1 MRNSLTPNWLL
12 LVNTGPLV
20 LLAALCYGEFSVIH
34 TLLRP
39 ESVALW
45 QQFSLALLGLG
56 VANLAYLGWC
66 RAKGQELSI
75 AYAVAA
81 LVAYSLWLG
90 LYTSHSEKI
99 LPHDGSVPRWMVPT
113 DILVYVWTFVMPT
126 LAHALLVLV
135 VRTSTPADRNPSAL
149 ANIGLA
155 VAVPLSGGVLT
166 AILEFGSRL
175 PGDWRHIP
183 WLQTVVS
190 TVFLVGGLVV
200 GPLAFLF
207 FLARGIYII
216 VQRRED
222 KELGLIAKILIA
234 IVLPLLGLAVNSGL
248 FFGSFNYSSESGIFG
263 NFNSPW
269 FYGLA
274 LLNGV
279 LLCLPADGLAPR
291 WRLALLVGRSAL
303 LCYTGYFFLVFLP
316 FLPLSVVAIIL
327 IGTGFLMLAPLML
340 LVVHLSAIGDD
351 LVALQPY
358 FSPLVRRLA
367 LVGGALV
374 LPLALTASY
383 YHSRRVLHQA
393 LEYAY
398 TPDYAKNYDLDAHA
412 LARTLAV
419 VQRHKDNDWDFFM
432 GSQQPYLSA
441 YFNWLVLDNLT
452 LPESKITDLQR
463 LFLGAER
470 DLPQVQ
476 RWGRWNPT
484 GNFAE
489 NQGAAG
495 QPTLQNLT
503 ARSTFD
509 AKEQAWVSWVDLE
522 IANTDPVRQT
532 AEFSTAIVLPAGC
545 WVGNYYLD
553 VNGKRE
559 PGILAERKAATWVYT
574 QIVNERASRDPG
586 LLSYIGPNTLSL
598 RVYPVVGSVA
608 RRTGIQV
615 LHKEP
620 IMLNVGGRS
629 VQLGTPAAAPPVAA
643 SIKPIST
650 PGGAVVYLSAAAKR
664 QLPLVQRQPY
674 YHFLLDVSA
683 GQQGQKAGYAQR
695 VQRLL
700 REQPLAISPQFSL
713 VNTYATPVPAGADWQ
728 QALTGFTNAGGCYL
742 TGAVRRVLTA
752 AQLHPTATYPKL
764 IVVTDSLQ
772 NTVLPADF
780 ADLRAAYPE
789 RAEFY
794 VLRADGQLE
803 AHSLRQN
810 AAQALTTEA
819 DSTVQNSP
827 AATAPAAVRAWPDAA
842 HALSYLPNTDEAAIV
857 LPHPA
862 AALAVPGGA
871 PTRWATGLLL
881 HGFDQWLSLH
891 PEAAERGHVPFIKAS
906 FQASILTPLT
916 AYLVLENEAQ
926 KAALRRKQDEVLA
939 ANLNLDAQE
948 AEPPHPDATAVPL
961 NQGQWL
967 LLFAG
972 LALGVRQLRRRYQPA
987 GQ

>member
-1 MRNSLTPNWLL
+1 MRNSLIPNWLL

-56 VANLAYLGWC
+56 VANLAYLLWC
-66 RAKGQELSI
+66 RAKGQELST
-75 AYAVAA
+75 AYGVAA

-90 LYTSHSEKI
+90 LYTSHSEQI

-135 VRTSTPADRNPSAL
+135 VRTSTPSDKNPSAL

-155 VAVPLSGGVLT
+155 IVVPLSGVLLT
-166 AILEFGSRL
+166 SIVDFGSRL
-175 PGDWRHIP
+175 LGDWRHIP
-183 WLQTVVS
+183 WVETVFS
-190 TVFLVGGLVV
+190 TVLLVGGLVV

-207 FLARGIYII
+207 FLTRGIYIM
-216 VQRRED
+216 VQRRENQ
-222 KELGLIAKILIA
+222 ELSTLVKVLLT
-234 IVLPLLGLAVNSGL
+234 IVLPLLGLAVNAGL
-248 FFGSFNYSSESGIFG
+248 FWGGLHSQGEEGIFG
-263 NFNSPW
+263 NFSSPW

-303 LCYTGYFFLVFLP
+303 LGYTGYFFLVFLP
-316 FLPLSVVAIIL
+316 WLPLSVVAIIA

-351 LVALQPY
+351 LAALQPH
-358 FSPLVRRLA
+358 FSPWVRRLA
-367 LVGGALV
+367 LVGGALM

-393 LEYAY
+393 LEYTY
-398 TPDYAKNYDLDAHA
+398 TPDYAKKYDLDAPA

-419 VQRHKDNDWDFFM
+419 VQRHKDTNWDFFM

-463 LFLGAER
+463 LFLGPER
-470 DLPQVQ
+470 DLPPVQ
-476 RWGRWNPT
+476 RWRRWNPT

-489 NQGAAG
+489 NQGTAG

-509 AKEQAWVSWVDLE
+509 AREQAWVSWVDLE

-532 AEFSTAIVLPAGC
+532 AEFSTAITLPAGC
-545 WVGNYYLD
+545 WVGDYYLD

-574 QIVNERASRDPG
+574 QIVNERANRDPG

-598 RVYPVVGSVA
+598 RVYPVLGA
-608 RRTGIQV
+608 ATRRTGIQ
-615 LHKEP
+615 LFHKEP
-620 IMLNVGGRS
+620 VLLTIGGRS
-629 VQLGTPAAAPPVAA
+629 VQLGTPATAPPVAA
-643 SIKPIST
+643 PSST

-674 YHFLLDVSA
+674 YHFLLDASA
-683 GQQGQKAGYAQR
+683 GQQGQKAGYVQR
-695 VQRLL
+695 VERLL
-700 REQPLAISPQFSL
+700 RDQPLASPAQFSL
-713 VNTYATPVPAGADWQ
+713 VNTYATPVPAGASWQ
-728 QALTGFTNAGGCYL
+728 QALTAFPNAGGCYL

-752 AQLHPTATYPKL
+752 AQLHPTATYPRL
-764 IVVTDSLQ
+764 VVVTDSLQ
-772 NTVLPADF
+772 NAVLPADF

-794 VLRADGQLE
+794 VLRPDGTLE

-810 AAQALTTEA
+810 PAQALPNEA
-819 DSTVQNSP
+819 DSSAQN
-827 AATAPAAVRAWPDAA
+827 TAPVAVRAWPNTA
-842 HALSYLPNTDEAAIV
+842 HALAYLPDNEEATIV
-857 LPHPA
+857 LPHPE
-862 AALAVPGGA
+862 AALAVPAGA
-871 PTRWATGLLL
+871 PTRWGTGLLL
-881 HGFDQWLSLH
+881 HGYSQWLSLH

-906 FQASILTPLT
+906 FQARILTPLT

-948 AEPPHPDATAVPL
+948 TEPPHPAGDATAVPL
-961 NQGQWL
+961 NQGEWL
-967 LLFAG
+967 LLCVGVAFG
-972 LALGVRQLRRRYQPA
+972 LRQLRRRYLPA
-987 GQ
+987 AQ

>member
-66 RAKGQELSI
+66 RAKGQELST
-75 AYAVAA
+75 AYAVAT

-90 LYTSHSEKI
+90 LYTNHSEQI

-135 VRTSTPADRNPSAL
+135 RTSTPIDRNPSAL

-155 VAVPLSGGVLT
+155 IVVPLSGVLLT
-166 AILEFGSRL
+166 SIMDFGSRL
-175 PGDWRHIP
+175 LGDWRHIP
-183 WLQTVVS
+183 WLETVVS
-190 TVFLVGGLVV
+190 TVLLVGALVI

-207 FLARGIYII
+207 FLARGIYILM
-216 VQRRED
+216 QRRED
-222 KELGLIAKILIA
+222 KELSVVVKVLLT

-248 FFGSFNYSSESGIFG
+248 FWGGLHSQSEEGIFG
-263 NFNSPW
+263 NFSSPW

-274 LLNGV
+274 LLNGL
-279 LLCLPADGLAPR
+279 LLCLPAEGLAPR
-291 WRLALLVGRSAL
+291 WRLALLVSRSAL
-303 LCYTGYFFLVFLP
+303 LGYTGYFFLVFLP
-316 FLPLSVVAIIL
+316 FLPLSVLAIIL
-327 IGTGFLMLAPLML
+327 IGTGFLMLAPLLL

-351 LVALQPY
+351 LAALQPH

-393 LEYAY
+393 LEYTY
-398 TPDYAKNYDLDAHA
+398 TPDYAKKYDLDAHA

-419 VQRHKDNDWDFFM
+419 VQRHKNNDWDFFM

-452 LPESKITDLQR
+452 LPESKITDLEK
-463 LFLGAER
+463 LFLGPER
-470 DLPQVQ
+470 ERPGYQPW
-476 RWGRWNPT
+476 RRWNPT

-489 NQGAAG
+489 NQGADTG
-495 QPTLQNLT
+495 QPALQNLT

-509 AKEQAWVSWVDLE
+509 AHEQAWVSWVDLE
-522 IANTDPVRQT
+522 IANTDASRQT
-532 AEFSTAIVLPAGC
+532 AEYSTAITLPAGC
-545 WVGNYYLD
+545 WVGDYYLD

-586 LLSYIGPNTLSL
+586 LLSYSGPNTLSL
-598 RVYPVVGSVA
+598 RVYPVVGAAA
-608 RRTGIQV
+608 RRTGIQL

-620 IMLNVGGRS
+620 VLLTIGGRS
-629 VQLGTPAAAPPVAA
+629 VQLGTPATAPLAAP
-643 SIKPIST
+643 SST

-674 YHFLLDVSA
+674 YHFLLDASA
-683 GQQGQKAGYAQR
+683 GQQGQKAGYVQR

-700 REQPLAISPQFSL
+700 RDQPLAGPAQFSL
-713 VNTYATPVPAGADWQ
+713 VNTYVTPVPAGASWQ
-728 QALTGFTNAGGCYL
+728 QALTDFPNAGGCYL

-752 AQLHPTATYPKL
+752 AQLHPTATYPRL
-764 IVVTDSLQ
+764 VVVTDSLQ
-772 NTVLPADF
+772 NAVLPADF

-789 RAEFY
+789 HDEFY
-794 VLRADGQLE
+794 VLRPDGSLE
-803 AHSLRQN
+803 AHSLRQTSALALPAKDDS
-810 AAQALTTEA
+810 AA
-819 DSTVQNSP
+819 
-827 AATAPAAVRAWPDAA
+827 APAAVRAWPNAA
-842 HALSYLPNTDEAAIV
+842 HALAYLPDTDEAAIV
-857 LPHPA
+857 LPHPEA
-862 AALAVPGGA
+862 VLAVPEGA

-881 HGFDQWLSLH
+881 HGFNQWLSLH

-906 FQASILTPLT
+906 FQATILTPLT

-926 KAALRRKQDEVLA
+926 KAALRRKQTEVLA

-948 AEPPHPDATAVPL
+948 TEPPTAVPL
-961 NQGQWL
+961 NQGEWL
-967 LLFAG
+967 LLFVG
-972 LALGVRQLRRRYQPA
+972 LAFGLRQLRRRYQPA
-987 GQ
+987 SQ

>member
-20 LLAALCYGEFSVIH
+20 LLAFLCYGEFSVIH
-34 TLLRP
+34 TLLKP
-39 ESVALW
+39 ESLVLW

-56 VANLAYLGWC
+56 VVNLVYLGWC
-66 RAKGQELSI
+66 RVKGQELSTV
-75 AYAVAA
+75 YAVVA
-81 LVAYSLWLG
+81 LVAYSVWLG
-90 LYTSHSEKI
+90 LYTSHSGKI

-135 VRTSTPADRNPSAL
+135 VRTSTPADRNPSVL
-149 ANIGLA
+149 ANLGLA
-155 VAVPLSGGVLT
+155 VAVPLSGGVLV
-166 AILEFGSRL
+166 AILDSGSRL
-175 PGDWRHIP
+175 LGEWRHTP
-183 WLQTVVS
+183 WLEAVLGPIL
-190 TVFLVGGLVV
+190 LVGGLVV

-207 FLARGIYII
+207 FLARGIYILM
-216 VQRRED
+216 QRREE
-222 KELGLIAKILIA
+222 KELGVLAKVLIS

-248 FFGSFNYSSESGIFG
+248 FFNSYSAAREEGIFG
-263 NFNSPW
+263 NFSSPW

-279 LLCLPADGLAPR
+279 LLCLPAEDLAPR

-303 LCYTGYFFLVFLP
+303 LGYTGYFFLVFLP
-316 FLPLSVVAIIL
+316 WLPLSVVAIIA

-340 LVVHLSAIGDD
+340 LVVHLSVLGDD
-351 LVALQPY
+351 LAALQPY
-358 FSPLVRRLA
+358 FSARVRRLA

-383 YHSRRVLHQA
+383 YHDRRVLHQA

-398 TPDYAKNYDLDAHA
+398 TPDYAKKYDLDAHA

-452 LPESKITDLQR
+452 LPESKITDLQQ
-463 LFLGAER
+463 LFLGTAR
-470 DLPQVQ
+470 DMPAVQ
-476 RWGRWNPT
+476 PWRRWSPT

-489 NQGAAG
+489 NQPTSAG
-495 QPTLQNLT
+495 QPAVQQLS

-509 AKEQAWVSWVDLE
+509 AREQAWVSWVDLE
-522 IANTDPVRQT
+522 IGNTDISRQA
-532 AEFSTAIVLPAGC
+532 AEFSTAFTLPAGC

-598 RVYPVVGSVA
+598 RVYPVVGAAA

-620 IMLNVGGRS
+620 ILLHIGGRS
-629 VQLGTPAAAPPVAA
+629 VQLGTPATTAPVPAL
-643 SIKPIST
+643 IKPIST

-683 GQQGQKAGYAQR
+683 GQQGRKAGYAQR

-700 REQPLAISPQFSL
+700 RQQPLASPAQFSL
-713 VNTYATPVPAGADWQ
+713 VNTYATPVSAGANWQ
-728 QALTGFTNAGGCYL
+728 QALTDFPNAGGCYL
-742 TGAVRRVLTA
+742 TGAMRRVLTA
-752 AQLHPTATYPKL
+752 AQLHPTATYPHL
-764 IVVTDSLQ
+764 VVVTDSMRQ
-772 NTVLPADF
+772 AVLPADF
-780 ADLRAAYPE
+780 ADLQAAYPE
-789 RAEFY
+789 RDEFY

-810 AAQALTTEA
+810 AEVALITEA
-819 DSTVQNSP
+819 DSTAQNS
-827 AATAPAAVRAWPDAA
+827 AIATAPAAVRAWPDAA
-842 HALSYLPNTDEAAIV
+842 HAQAYLPDTDEAAIV
-857 LPHPA
+857 LPHPE
-862 AALAVPGGA
+862 AALAVPEGA
-871 PTRWATGLLL
+871 PTRWGTGLLL

-891 PEAAERGHVPFIKAS
+891 PEAAEREHVPFIKAS

-916 AYLVLENEAQ
+916 AYLVLENDAQ
-926 KAALRRKQDEVLA
+926 KAALRRKQAEVLA
-939 ANLNLDAQE
+939 ANSNLDAQE
-948 AEPPHPDATAVPL
+948 AEPPHPTAVPL

-972 LALGVRQLRRRYQPA
+972 LAFGLRQLRRRYQPA

>member
-56 VANLAYLGWC
+56 MANLACLGWS
-66 RAKGQELSI
+66 RVTGRELDTT
-75 AYAVAA
+75 YAVAT

-90 LYTSHSEKI
+90 FYTYYNEEI

-135 VRTSTPADRNPSAL
+135 VQTTPLDRNPSAA

-155 VAVPLSGGVLT
+155 VAVPLCGGVALSVVT
-166 AILEFGSRL
+166 LLSFAFERGPAV
-175 PGDWRHIP
+175 PGLRDAF
-183 WLQTVVS
+183 TVV
-190 TVFLVGGLVV
+190 LVAGAIVV
-200 GPLAFLF
+200 GPLAFLY
-207 FLARGIYII
+207 FLARGIYIR
-216 VQRRED
+216 VQQRED
-222 KELGLIAKILIA
+222 PELGLLLKVLLT

-248 FFGSFNYSSESGIFG
+248 FMGSLSPASEEGIFG
-263 NFNSPW
+263 NFSSPW

-303 LCYTGYFFLVFLP
+303 LGYTGYFFLVFLP

-340 LVVHLSAIGDD
+340 LVVHLSAIGHD
-351 LVALQPY
+351 LAALQPH
-358 FSPLVRRLA
+358 FSPWARRLA

-393 LEYAY
+393 LEYTY
-398 TPDYAKNYDLDAHA
+398 TPDYAKKYDLDAHA

-419 VQRHKDNDWDFFM
+419 VQRHKDTNWDLFT

-441 YFNWLVLDNLT
+441 YVNWLVLDNLT

-463 LFLGAER
+463 LFLGPER
-470 DLPQVQ
+470 NLPQVP
-476 RWGRWNPT
+476 RWGRWSPT
-484 GNFAE
+484 SNFAE
-489 NQGAAG
+489 NQSTDTG
-495 QPTLQNLT
+495 QPALQNLA

-509 AKEQAWVSWVDLE
+509 AREQAWVSWVDLE
-522 IANTDPVRQT
+522 IANTDPSRQT
-532 AEFSTAIVLPAGC
+532 AEYSTAITLPAGC

-586 LLSYIGPNTLSL
+586 LLSYISPNTLSL
-598 RVYPVVGSVA
+598 RVYPVVGAAA

-620 IMLNVGGRS
+620 VLLNIGGRS
-629 VQLGTPAAAPPVAA
+629 VQLGTPATAPPVAA
-643 SIKPIST
+643 PSST
-650 PGGAVVYLSAAAKR
+650 PGGAVVYLGAAAKR
-664 QLPLVQRQPY
+664 QLPLVQRRPY
-674 YHFLLDVSA
+674 YHFLLDASA
-683 GQQGQKAGYAQR
+683 GQQGQKASYVQR
-695 VQRLL
+695 VERLL
-700 REQPLAISPQFSL
+700 REQPLASPAQFSL
-713 VNTYATPVPAGADWQ
+713 VNTYATPVPAGTSWQ
-728 QALTGFTNAGGCYL
+728 QALTAFPNAGGCYL

-752 AQLHPTATYPKL
+752 AQLHPTATYPRL
-764 IVVTDSLQ
+764 VVVTDSLQ
-772 NTVLPADF
+772 NAVLPADF

-794 VLRADGQLE
+794 VLRPDGSLE

-810 AAQALTTEA
+810 AAQALPNEA
-819 DSTVQNSP
+819 DSSAQNSRV
-827 AATAPAAVRAWPDAA
+827 ATAAAVRAWPTATHPLA
-842 HALSYLPNTDEAAIV
+842 YLPDTDEAAIV
-857 LPHPA
+857 LPHPE
-862 AALAVPGGA
+862 AALAVPAGA
-871 PTRWATGLLL
+871 PTRWGTGLLL

-926 KAALRRKQDEVLA
+926 KAALRRKQAEVLA

-948 AEPPHPDATAVPL
+948 TEPPHPKGDATAVPL
-961 NQGQWL
+961 NQGEWL
-967 LLFAG
+967 LLCVGVAFG
-972 LALGVRQLRRRYQPA
+972 LRQLRRRYLLT

>member
-39 ESVALW
+39 DSVALW

-56 VANLAYLGWC
+56 VANLAYLLWC
-66 RAKGQELSI
+66 RAGGWELSTG
-75 AYAVAA
+75 YGVAT
-81 LVAYSLWLG
+81 LLAYSLWLG
-90 LYTSHSEKI
+90 LYTYHNEEI

-135 VRTSTPADRNPSAL
+135 VRTTPLDEQPRAA

-155 VAVPLSGGVLT
+155 VAVP
-166 AILEFGSRL
+166 
-175 PGDWRHIP
+175 
-183 WLQTVVS
+183 
-190 TVFLVGGLVV
+190 VGGAMAMSALTSVSFLFELGPAVPELRNVFTALLVAGAFVV

-207 FLARGIYII
+207 FLTRGIYIM
-216 VQRRED
+216 VQRRENQ
-222 KELGLIAKILIA
+222 ELGTLVKVLLT
-234 IVLPLLGLAVNSGL
+234 IVLPLLGLAVNAGL
-248 FFGSFNYSSESGIFG
+248 FWGGLHSQGEEGIFG
-263 NFNSPW
+263 NFSSPW

-303 LCYTGYFFLVFLP
+303 LGYTGYFFLVFLP
-316 FLPLSVVAIIL
+316 WLPLSVVAIIA

-351 LVALQPY
+351 LAALQPH
-358 FSPLVRRLA
+358 FSPWVRRLA

-393 LEYAY
+393 LEYTY
-398 TPDYAKNYDLDAHA
+398 TPDYAKKYDLDAPA

-419 VQRHKDNDWDFFM
+419 VRRHKDTNWDFFM

-463 LFLGAER
+463 LFLGPER
-470 DLPQVQ
+470 DLPPMQ

-489 NQGAAG
+489 NQSTAG

-509 AKEQAWVSWVDLE
+509 AREQAWVSWVDLE
-522 IANTDPVRQT
+522 IANTDSVRQT
-532 AEFSTAIVLPAGC
+532 AEYSTAIVLPAGC
-545 WVGNYYLD
+545 WVDDYYLD

-598 RVYPVVGSVA
+598 RVYPVLGA
-608 RRTGIQV
+608 ATRRTGIQILHREPV
-615 LHKEP
+615 LLT
-620 IMLNVGGRS
+620 IGGRS
-629 VQLGTPAAAPPVAA
+629 VQLGTPATAPPVAA
-643 SIKPIST
+643 PSST
-650 PGGAVVYLSAAAKR
+650 LGGAVVYLGAAAKR

-674 YHFLLDVSA
+674 YHFLLDASA
-683 GQQGQKAGYAQR
+683 GQQGQKAGYVQR

-700 REQPLAISPQFSL
+700 REQPLASPAQFSL
-713 VNTYATPVPAGADWQ
+713 VNTYATPVPAGTSWQ
-728 QALTGFTNAGGCYL
+728 QALTSFPNAGGCYL

-752 AQLHPTATYPKL
+752 AQLHPTATYPRL
-764 IVVTDSLQ
+764 VVVTDSLQ
-772 NTVLPADF
+772 NAVLPADF

-794 VLRADGQLE
+794 VLRPDGSLE

-810 AAQALTTEA
+810 PAQALPDETNSSA
-819 DSTVQNSP
+819 QN
-827 AATAPAAVRAWPDAA
+827 TAPVAVRAWPNAA
-842 HALSYLPNTDEAAIV
+842 HALTYLPDNEEAAIV
-857 LPHPA
+857 LPHPE
-862 AALAVPGGA
+862 AALAVPAGA
-871 PTRWATGLLL
+871 PTRWGTGLLL
-881 HGFDQWLSLH
+881 HGYSQWLSLH

-906 FQASILTPLT
+906 FQARILTPLT

-948 AEPPHPDATAVPL
+948 TEPPHPEGDATAVPL
-961 NQGQWL
+961 NQGEWL
-967 LLFAG
+967 LLCVGVAFG
-972 LALGVRQLRRRYQPA
+972 LRQLRRRYLPA
-987 GQ
+987 AQ